1 MIFDCGFFC
10 SQEFR
15 VPSNQSWGWPGEAGT
30 YRIADLAGVGC
41 ETGDGQVGVP
51 DHGYSV
57 LRSTGAS
64 ATDIVWDDYNADNS
78 VIAKGVGIDLI
89 PFGSDHCGFPENSAS
104 HTCPHCVLP
113 HGLYALLRRWFRAAD
128 RNHDGFISQR
138 EAREVIAA
146 DFRHMDVNHDGVLS
160 LKDIRIDL
168 RRIGRPPRVKQDLA
182 YYFPFHKGRGG
193 SIHLAEFQRAM
204 FAHVRGMDAN
214 HDGRYSWREIRTFYA
229 QQLG

>member
-1 MIFDCGFFC
+1 MSPAPAQASAVYNNTSREYGMIFDCGFFC

-78 VIAKGVGIDLI
+78 VIAKGVGNRLD
-89 PFGSDHCGFPENSAS
+89 
-104 HTCPHCVLP
+104 TV
-113 HGLYALLRRWFRAAD
+113 
-128 RNHDGFISQR
+128 
-138 EAREVIAA
+138 
-146 DFRHMDVNHDGVLS
+146 
-160 LKDIRIDL
+160 
-168 RRIGRPPRVKQDLA
+168 RV
-182 YYFPFHKGRGG
+182 
-193 SIHLAEFQRAM
+193 
-204 FAHVRGMDAN
+204 
-214 HDGRYSWREIRTFYA
+214 
-229 QQLG
+229 